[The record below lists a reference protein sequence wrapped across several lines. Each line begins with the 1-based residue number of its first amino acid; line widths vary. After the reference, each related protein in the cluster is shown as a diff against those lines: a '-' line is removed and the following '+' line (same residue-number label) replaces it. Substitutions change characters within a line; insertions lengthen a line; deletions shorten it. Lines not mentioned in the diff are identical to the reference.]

1 MTLEKLYE
9 TDFYTWIF
17 RNIELLKQRRFSKI
31 DVDILID
38 ELESMAKRDKRE
50 LISHFIILLAHL
62 LKWQFQL
69 KQLTEQWQTRQGG
82 SWRGSIM
89 EQRLQIIKQL
99 KESPSLKNYL
109 AEAVEKAYPDAIKIA
124 MQETQMS
131 QGTFPKK
138 CSYTIEQLLDENFYP
153 VNIDFQLNNFTH
165 QT

>member
-1 MTLEKLYE
+1 MKLEKLYE
-9 TDFYTWIF
+9 ADFYTWIF

-50 LISHFIILLAHL
+50 LLNHFIILLAHL

-69 KQLTEQWQTRQGG
+69 KLLTEQWQTRQGG

-89 EQRLQIIKQL
+89 EQRLQIVKQL

-109 AEAVEKAYPDAIKIA
+109 AEAVEKAYPDAVKIV
-124 MQETQMS
+124 MQETQLS
-131 QGTFPKK
+131 KETFPKM
-138 CSYTIEQLLDENFYP
+138 CSYSIEQLLDENFYP
-153 VNIDFQLNNFTH
+153 VNV
-165 QT
+165 

>member
-1 MTLEKLYE
+1 MKLEKLYE
-9 TDFYTWIF
+9 ADFYTWIF

-50 LISHFIILLAHL
+50 LLNHFIILLAHL

-69 KQLTEQWQTRQGG
+69 KLLTEQWQTRQGG

-89 EQRLQIIKQL
+89 EQRLQIVKQL

-109 AEAVEKAYPDAIKIA
+109 AEAVEKAYPDAVKIA
-124 MQETQMS
+124 MQETQLS
-131 QGTFPKK
+131 KDTFPKM
-138 CSYTIEQLLDENFYP
+138 CSYSIEQLLDENFYP
-153 VNIDFQLNNFTH
+153 VNV
-165 QT
+165 

>member
-1 MTLEKLYE
+1 MKLEKLYE
-9 TDFYTWIF
+9 ADFYTWIF

-50 LISHFIILLAHL
+50 LLNHFIILLAHL

-69 KQLTEQWQTRQGG
+69 KLLTEQWQTRQGG

-89 EQRLQIIKQL
+89 EQRLQIVKQL

-109 AEAVEKAYPDAIKIA
+109 AEAVEKAYPDAVKIA
-124 MQETQMS
+124 MQETQLS
-131 QGTFPKK
+131 KDTFPKM
-138 CSYTIEQLLDENFYP
+138 CSYSIEQLLDENFYP
-153 VNIDFQLNNFTH
+153 ING
-165 QT
+165 

>member
-1 MTLEKLYE
+1 MKLEKLYE
-9 TDFYTWIF
+9 ADFYTWIF

-38 ELESMAKRDKRE
+38 ELESMAKQDKRE

-69 KQLTEQWQTRQGG
+69 KRLTEQWQTQQEG

-89 EQRLQIIKQL
+89 EQRLQIVKQL

-109 AEAVEKAYPDAIKIA
+109 AEAVENAYPDAVKIA
-124 MQETQMS
+124 MQETQFS
-131 QGTFPKK
+131 QSTFPKM
-138 CSYTIEQLLDENFYP
+138 CSYSIEQLLDENFYP
-153 VNIDFQLNNFTH
+153 AYR
-165 QT
+165 

>member
-1 MTLEKLYE
+1 MKLEKLYE
-9 TDFYTWIF
+9 ADFYTWIF

-50 LISHFIILLAHL
+50 LLNHFIILLAHL

-69 KQLTEQWQTRQGG
+69 KLLTEQWQTRQGG

-89 EQRLQIIKQL
+89 EQRLQIVKQL

-109 AEAVEKAYPDAIKIA
+109 AEAVEKAYPDAVKIV
-124 MQETQMS
+124 MQETQLS
-131 QGTFPKK
+131 KETFPKM
-138 CSYTIEQLLDENFYP
+138 CSYSIEQLLDENFYP
-153 VNIDFQLNNFTH
+153 ING
-165 QT
+165 